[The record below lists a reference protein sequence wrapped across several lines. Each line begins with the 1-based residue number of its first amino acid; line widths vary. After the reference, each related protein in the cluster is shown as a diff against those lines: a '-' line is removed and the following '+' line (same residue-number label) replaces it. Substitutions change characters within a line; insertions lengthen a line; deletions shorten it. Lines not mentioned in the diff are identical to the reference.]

1 MFDRRYLI
9 SSYTRAD
16 AIADG
21 QLIEIDHSVLQ
32 EAGICLPATV
42 SVGLFAALE
51 PTSKEEKMGQ
61 SFQGRLWDVLM
72 VFRAFAKD
80 VDDCYMKFSIQMQV
94 EDGLIEQEVV
104 ARCGPDDDGNPCL
117 TFMTLGCD

>member
-21 QLIEIDHSVLQ
+21 QLIEVDNAVLQ
-32 EAGICLPATV
+32 EAGICLPATI
-42 SVGLFAALE
+42 SVALFAALE
-51 PTSKEEKMGQ
+51 PTSKEEKIGQ

-80 VDDCYMKFSIQMQV
+80 VEDNYMKFSIQMQV
-94 EDGLIEQEVV
+94 EDGMMEQEVV

-117 TFMTLGCD
+117 TFMTPGCD